1 MKTVFLKSH
10 SLFLRGALLAAVMG
24 MSLPVMAKGTPAPE
38 AAKVQKLAAKNGY
51 ASKEA
56 VAEAFV
62 RIYAAVDRE
71 AMWMML
77 PPGLRKVLGEQG
89 KKGFQD
95 SACNSMTP
103 ESVAQM
109 KLIASKPELMKKAI
123 AKLVKNL
130 EKFMVQEKGRWYL
143 DFLKVAAAGKSE
155 KDLADVK
162 LPERIDHTSGPKVVE
177 TYVMTLMFGKL
188 DLAVDAI
195 APEVRRIYG
204 DKRLKA
210 LLAQE
215 LRSLPPEVLK
225 QVKLSFIGSEKETI
239 FKNMYATY
247 KKALVK
253 TNGNWYIDLRKM
265 R

>member
-1 MKTVFLKSH
+1 MKMILQKSH
-10 SLFLRGALLAAVMG
+10 SLFLRGALLAAAVG
-24 MSLPVMAKGTPAPE
+24 MALPAMAKAVPAPA
-38 AAKVQKLAAKNGY
+38 AAKVHSLAAENGY

-71 AMWMML
+71 AMWLML
-77 PPGLRKVLGEQG
+77 PPSLRKVLGEQG

-95 SACNSMTP
+95 SACLSMTP

-109 KLIASKPELMKKAI
+109 KLIAAKPELMKKAI
-123 AKLVKNL
+123 AELVKNL

-143 DFLKVAAAGKSE
+143 DFLKVAASGKSD
-155 KDLADVK
+155 KDLANVK
-162 LPERIDHTSGPKVVE
+162 LPERIDHTSGEKVVE
-177 TYVMTLMFGKL
+177 TYVLTMMFGKL
-188 DLAVDAI
+188 DLAIDAI
-195 APEVRRIYG
+195 DPEVRRIYG
-204 DKRLKA
+204 DKRLKKI
-210 LLAQE
+210 LAQE

-225 QVKLSFIGSEKETI
+225 RVRLSLIGSEKKTI

>member
-1 MKTVFLKSH
+1 MKIILKKSH
-10 SLFLRGALLAAVMG
+10 SLILKSALLAAAVG
-24 MSLPVMAKGTPAPE
+24 LAAPVMAKGTPAPA
-38 AAKVQKLAAKNGY
+38 AAKVQKLAMKNGY

-56 VAEAFV
+56 VAEAFI

-77 PPGLRKVLGEQG
+77 PPALRKALGEQG
-89 KKGFQD
+89 KKGFQV
-95 SACNSMTP
+95 STCNSITP

-109 KLIASKPELMKKAI
+109 KLIASNPELMKKAI
-123 AKLVKNL
+123 AELVTNL

-143 DFLKVAAAGKSE
+143 DFLKVAASGKSD
-155 KDLADVK
+155 KDLANVK

-177 TYVMTLMFGKL
+177 TYVMTMMFGKP
-188 DLAVDAI
+188 DLAIDAI
-195 APEVRRIYG
+195 DPEVRRIYG

-210 LLAQE
+210 ILNKD
-215 LRSLPPEVLK
+215 LRSLPPEVLR
-225 QVKLSFIGSEKETI
+225 QTKLALIGSEKETI
-239 FKNMYATY
+239 FKNMYAAY
-247 KKALVK
+247 KKALIK